1 MFVAIRFC
9 GVDAARLD
17 GDSDARVL
25 RVRLVVLNRAGELSK
40 TAAHFAQQVAHLKGD
55 FRVTPIDLERADGDG
70 GGGGGLRGHVS
81 LLRRPE
87 GRHYVCY
94 NPICL
99 NTY

>member
-17 GDSDARVL
+17 GDIDARVL
-25 RVRLVVLNRAGELSK
+25 RVRLVVLNRARELSK
-40 TAAHFAQQVAHLKGD
+40 TAAYFAQQVAHLKGD

-70 GGGGGLRGHVS
+70 GGGLRGHVC
-81 LLRRPE
+81 LLRRSE